1 MSDEQPP
8 FCSVIV
14 PTRDRPGRLA
24 ECLDALGE
32 LDYPAE
38 RLEVIVM
45 DDVEGDGPA
54 AMRNRGAERARG
66 ELLAFTDDDCRPAP
80 GWLRALAG
88 RWLDDPD
95 AAVGGRTANGL
106 PADVFA
112 TASQTIVEL
121 VYAHYNAERPRFFA
135 SNNLAVP
142 ADGFREVGGF
152 DESFQTSEDREFCDR
167 WLRRGLRL
175 AFAPDAIVG
184 HAPSMDLSAFVQRH
198 FRYGQGAFR
207 FHRSRSRNVA
217 ESVRRELGFYR
228 GLPSGARASLAEA
241 GPRAPALGA
250 LLVAW
255 QLANAAGFAWEAL
268 EDAAGRAAALVD

>member
-1 MSDEQPP
+1 LSDEQP

-14 PTRDRPGRLA
+14 PTRGRPRHLA
-24 ECLDALGE
+24 GCLSALRE
-32 LDYPAE
+32 LDYPPE

-45 DDVEGDGPA
+45 DDVEGEGPA
-54 AMRNRGAERARG
+54 AARNRGAERARG
-66 ELLAFTDDDCRPAP
+66 ELLAFTDDDCRPVR
-80 GWLRALAG
+80 GWLGALAG
-88 RWLDDPD
+88 RWLEDP
-95 AAVGGRTANGL
+95 AAAIGGRITNGL
-106 PADVFA
+106 PGNAFA
-112 TASQTIVEL
+112 TASQTIVDL
-121 VYAHYNAERPRFFA
+121 VYAHYNAGAAPRFFA

-142 ADGFREVGGF
+142 ADGFREVDGF
-152 DESFQTSEDREFCDR
+152 DESFRTSEDREFCDR
-167 WLRRGLRL
+167 WLRRGRRL
-175 AFAPDAIVG
+175 AFAPDALVG
-184 HAPSMDLSAFVQRH
+184 HAPSMDLSGFVQRH

-228 GLPSGARASLAEA
+228 SLPAGARASLAEA

-255 QLANAAGFAWEAL
+255 QLANAAGFAWEAV